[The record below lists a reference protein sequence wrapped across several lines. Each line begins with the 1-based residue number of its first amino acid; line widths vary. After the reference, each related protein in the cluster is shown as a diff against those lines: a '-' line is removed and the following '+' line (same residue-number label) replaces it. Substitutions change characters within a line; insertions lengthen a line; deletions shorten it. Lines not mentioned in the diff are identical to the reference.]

1 MANKFNTYK
10 VVVDGEDVTR
20 HVPFPIK
27 WQKLLDEQ
35 LDITRISMKRM
46 PQKIIHPLTPASVTM
61 TDKKDNVILIP
72 TVITTDSTS
81 EVPLGSGTYNH
92 EVFMLEET
100 KILEGIVV
108 DALTFT
114 NDLGRNYMINQQIA
128 TPLKIGSGSLKYT
141 TPNSYI
147 TPLQEGTSFTFKNAT
162 SIFSTVDTTSALSYF
177 GYSIKHNN
185 TTLVDIPSNYA
196 SGVGPSKYQKDYII
210 DSLQLG
216 TYTATYR
223 CIDGNVDSRNQT
235 IIEYTFSVINN
246 YDPLPRWNIAS
257 VIDRVLDVAEPHLD
271 GVAPRFKLNAVQ
283 AAKFA
288 EIEAPEFAFTNST
301 LREVLNQIGGYIHGM
316 PRLIGNEIYFDM
328 YGGTKQAKLYTDKI
342 PYASNTYSQD
352 VESYCTGL
360 DSTVDNMVCLTD
372 PVQGSI
378 TDPYYNGYKTVRA
391 EDTYVRVAE
400 GNMFISTQYPIQE
413 IRSLK
418 LYYNGH
424 SAVITPYVFETAE
437 YSRQSSYDGAYPYSK
452 SYALYY
458 TQGEKNI
465 YGLNFKI
472 PDITGGVLSKY
483 SIVNIYNEATGLSES
498 SLTYQALSF
507 QVEYIP
513 VFSARVQQTKQYI
526 GGAKQPRT
534 LVYNQGA
541 NLIETRYFGENMK
554 GAVARMGNVD
564 RSLTYN
570 LSDFSYIPE
579 PGEMFGDDYY
589 ISSVTC
595 ELYPDYV
602 KCVVELSEDF
612 NRLSQ
617 YIGINSVRRFYEVS
631 EKAAY
636 QRDIKYADYVVIGD
650 SVEQDETLTSIDNI
664 VDVFSQASESHSI
677 SHMIAQGYTESGGE
691 AGEKVILPIV
701 STAQGNAMIFTAN
714 YKDNYSAGDQ
724 VQTDSSGSVSGYFT
738 NAVPYADYYGRIHAL
753 QFALYNSGISLDLF
767 NRQAYALPQYGN
779 LSGTAIIK
787 TDSNKLIVRKD
798 GSEIL
803 SLNYVLEF
811 VTNKRNYIIGS
822 AFARNCPLVRGTDT
836 SRLAALYVLP
846 NRLGKFASTVD
857 LSGATKI
864 GDYTG
869 GAGITV
875 NGKSAKFSDFTPTVG
890 GLAWAIIDQS
900 SGELLI
906 GSNEVIKSGT
916 RVLMPYMTLRHDIF
930 NLGGNQ

>member
-1 MANKFNTYK
+1 MSKKFNTYK

-35 LDITRISMKRM
+35 LDITRFSMKRM
-46 PQKIIHPLTPASVTM
+46 PLKIMHPLTPASVTM
-61 TDKKDNVILIP
+61 TDKKDNVISIP
-72 TVITTDSTS
+72 AVITTDSAT

-114 NDLGRNYMINQQIA
+114 NDLGRNYTENANFAIA
-128 TPLKIGSGSLKYT
+128 VWETEGGF
-141 TPNSYI
+141 I
-147 TPLQEGTSFTFKNAT
+147 TGFKDIYKMTYGVNHTLAIQPVMEVISLQEGNETTTFFYDKYT
-162 SIFSTVDTTSALSYF
+162 ITVTKPDGT
-177 GYSIKHNN
+177 K
-185 TTLVDIPSNYA
+185 TTLTNSQLDLNISGTYVLQYSGRNGYYSAAPPTGA
-196 SGVGPSKYQKDYII
+196 SGSSKYSFY
-210 DSLQLG
+210 
-216 TYTATYR
+216 
-223 CIDGNVDSRNQT
+223 
-235 IIEYTFSVINN
+235 YTFTAVENQ
-246 YDPLPRWNIAS
+246 DPLPRWNIAS

-271 GVAPRFKLNAVQ
+271 GVTPRFKLNAAQ
-283 AAKFA
+283 ASEFAK
-288 EIEAPEFAFTNST
+288 IESPEFAFTNST

-360 DSTVDNMVCLTD
+360 DSTVDNMVCITD
-372 PVQGSI
+372 PKQGSI

-391 EDTYVRVAE
+391 EDTYVRVNE

-424 SAVITPYVFETAE
+424 SADITPYIFEKAE
-437 YSRQSSYDGAYPYSK
+437 YSRQSSYGGAYPYSK

-465 YGLNFKI
+465 YGLNFKV
-472 PDITGGVLSKY
+472 PDVTGGALSKY
-483 SIVNIYNEATGLSES
+483 SIVNIYNEATGVSES

-579 PGEMFGDDYY
+579 SGEMFGDDYY
-589 ISSVTC
+589 VSSVTC

-602 KCVVELSEDF
+602 KCVVELSKDF

-636 QRDIKYADYVVIGD
+636 QRDIKYADYIVIGD
-650 SVEQDETLTSIDNI
+650 EVAYDETLTSIDNI

-738 NAVPYADYYGRIHAL
+738 NAVPYADYYGRIHSL

-767 NRQAYALPQYGN
+767 NRQTYALPQYRN

-900 SGELLI
+900 SSELLI
-906 GSNEVIKSGT
+906 GSNELIKAGQT
-916 RVLMPYMTLRHDIF
+916 VTMPYMTLRHDIF

>member
-10 VVVDGEDVTR
+10 VVIDGEDVTR

-61 TDKKDNVILIP
+61 TDKRDNVISIP
-72 TVITTDSTS
+72 AVITTDSTT

-114 NDLGRNYMINQQIA
+114 NDLGRNYAENA
-128 TPLKIGSGSLKYT
+128 VTVNPDVNNKGEAFTLANVKSFKTPILIG
-141 TPNSYI
+141 
-147 TPLQEGTSFTFKNAT
+147 ESFTFPSIADVFGITTFVDDNKMTISRNNDV
-162 SIFSTVDTTSALSYF
+162 IFSSNAVNKVSGD
-177 GYSIKHNN
+177 
-185 TTLVDIPSNYA
+185 TLVGQVSYTAKLEEGEYKAVYYA
-196 SGVGPSKYQKDYII
+196 HRNSSIGKDYETTV
-210 DSLQLG
+210 
-216 TYTATYR
+216 TYTFHVVENR
-223 CIDGNVDSRNQT
+223 
-235 IIEYTFSVINN
+235 
-246 YDPLPRWNIAS
+246 DPLPRWNIAS

-271 GVAPRFKLNAVQ
+271 GIAPRFKLNAVQ

-424 SAVITPYVFETAE
+424 YAVITPYVFENAE

-465 YGLNFKI
+465 YGLNFKV
-472 PDITGGVLSKY
+472 PDVTGGVLSKY

-513 VFSARVQQTKQYI
+513 VFSAHVQQTKQYI

-579 PGEMFGDDYY
+579 PGEMYGEDYY

-691 AGEKVILPIV
+691 ASEKVILPIV

-714 YKDNYSAGDQ
+714 YKNNYSAGDQ

-738 NAVPYADYYGRIHAL
+738 NAVPYADYYGRIHSL

-767 NRQAYALPQYGN
+767 NRQAYALPQYRN

-930 NLGGNQ
+930 NLGGK